1 MLFCHSFPIFLP
13 IVSTRHCC
21 HCLPTH
27 PTACGP
33 LYPSPKIPDPLL
45 DPAHT
50 HPHRS
55 PPCLAALVTPLGLGH
70 YLSDYFSIGIPH
82 HSWAPTSCASFPTL
96 WNPSLLPTPC
106 LRAPLLSQ
114 PPFHLT
120 HGHIFIQPYLI
131 LGINCSEEKGDE
143 LYRH

>member
-1 MLFCHSFPIFLP
+1 MLSSFSWLECLSLTMSPISHYPRYIYLFYWSSFMELIMLFCHSFPIFLP

-50 HPHRS
+50 HPHHS

-106 LRAPLLSQ
+106 LRAP
-114 PPFHLT
+114 
-120 HGHIFIQPYLI
+120 
-131 LGINCSEEKGDE
+131 
-143 LYRH
+143 